1 LGVLVILLTVDG
13 AEVLDFVN
21 GAGVVKREPVSF
33 ADALVAAG
41 LLINLDFKAGV
52 HRDVG
57 LIVVKIRN
65 AWAVRPRHG
74 LARIAKA
81 EEDAGVIVPHHR
93 PALKS
98 PNTPRAPP
106 RNPFVNLRPEPLS
119 NLDEELNQHLPGEL
133 LRLHAQLGFTLLYVT
148 HDRAEASDIGAR
160 IVCMRHD
167 HVERTVS
174 IEEF

>member
-1 LGVLVILLTVDG
+1 VKFLFPTTASNVPARLSQAPVIPGLKALLRHQPSLRERLNCLHPQVGKRDLAGVRLQADESGDGIDARRVAAEGVAGFAFEARRLLAVQPHDVGVAAHFNLVLVPRFPRELLGVLVILLTVDG

-65 AWAVRPRHG
+65 A
-74 LARIAKA
+74 
-81 EEDAGVIVPHHR
+81 
-93 PALKS
+93 
-98 PNTPRAPP
+98 
-106 RNPFVNLRPEPLS
+106 
-119 NLDEELNQHLPGEL
+119 
-133 LRLHAQLGFTLLYVT
+133 
-148 HDRAEASDIGAR
+148 
-160 IVCMRHD
+160 
-167 HVERTVS
+167 
-174 IEEF
+174 